1 MKIAFGVEYCG
12 TKYYGWQRQGDTPTI
27 QACVENALSKVADQA
42 IKIHCAGRTDTG
54 VHAIHQ
60 VVHAETNVE
69 REMHSWVFGANTNLP
84 GDISVLWAREMPEDF
99 HARFS
104 ATGRCY
110 RYIIL
115 NRPARSGLKDKRVT
129 WERRDLNETLMQEAA
144 GNLIGEHD
152 FTSYRAL
159 ACQAKNPVRDIRRLD
174 INRHGDYITIE
185 IEANAFL
192 HHMVR
197 NIAGVLMT
205 IGMEREPVG
214 WAKQILDARD
224 RTLGGMTAPA
234 DGLYLIKIE
243 YPQHFGIPEPDL
255 SSCSFIL

>member
-27 QACVENALSKVADQA
+27 QVCVEDALSKVADQA

-60 VVHAETNVE
+60 VIHVETNVE

-84 GDISVLWAREMPEDF
+84 GDISVLWAREVPEDF

-129 WERRDLNETLMQEAA
+129 WECRELNEMLMQEAS

-159 ACQAKNPVRDIRRLD
+159 ACQAKNPVRNVRRVDIH
-174 INRHGDYITIE
+174 RHGDYIIIE

-192 HHMVR
+192 QHMMR

-205 IGMEREPVG
+205 IGMEREPVS

-224 RTLGGMTAPA
+224 RTLGGMTAPP
-234 DGLYLIKIE
+234 DGLYLIKVE

-255 SSCSFIL
+255 SSCSSIL